1 MATPAQRLGI
11 GEGKI
16 SGYSSIFLGLL
27 SLTGVICFKYP
38 EWLTTPQF
46 REVYTGESMK
56 IVLTAT
62 IIASFL
68 FALISFMLSKQKK
81 WAMTGLLLC
90 TGAIVFGGLQV
101 QGRPVEKNSWH
112 LGVDWLLLDLLLM
125 AAIFVPIEMVF
136 PKNRQQSKFH
146 EEWRTDLLYFV
157 ISHLFIQFL
166 A

>member
-1 MATPAQRLGI
+1 MSAPVQRLRI

-27 SLTGVICFKYP
+27 SLIGVICFKYP

-68 FALISFMLSKQKK
+68 FALVSFMLSKQKK
-81 WAMTGLLLC
+81 
-90 TGAIVFGGLQV
+90 
-101 QGRPVEKNSWH
+101 
-112 LGVDWLLLDLLLM
+112 
-125 AAIFVPIEMVF
+125 
-136 PKNRQQSKFH
+136 
-146 EEWRTDLLYFV
+146 
-157 ISHLFIQFL
+157 
-166 A
+166 